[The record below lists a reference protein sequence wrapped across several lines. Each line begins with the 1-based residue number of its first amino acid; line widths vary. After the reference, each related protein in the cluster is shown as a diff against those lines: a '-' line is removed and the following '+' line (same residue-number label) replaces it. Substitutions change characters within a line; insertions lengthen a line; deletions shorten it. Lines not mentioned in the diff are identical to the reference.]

1 MIAVDMVQDAYETA
15 HKAVIEQIDATNE
28 ALAERLKEPPEG
40 EIYHCTAYAYTGSPC
55 ANGNYPTVG
64 KTIACNSLPMGTKV
78 LIEGV
83 GVRVV
88 EDRGASWH
96 QDNWLDIYMG
106 DVESCMQW
114 GNQERMVVVLSCSYS
129 E

>member
-1 MIAVDMVQDAYETA
+1 MLAVDVIQDAYESA
-15 HKAVIEQIDATNE
+15 HEAVIAQIDKINVQ
-28 ALAERLKEPPEG
+28 LAGRLKEPPEC

-55 ANGNYPTVG
+55 ANGNYPEVG

-83 GVRVV
+83 GVRIV

-96 QDNWLDIYMG
+96 SDNWLDIYMG
-106 DVESCMQW
+106 DVESCRQW
-114 GNQERMVVVLSCSYS
+114 GNREREVIILS
-129 E
+129 